1 MPELAE
7 VAWYAERWSPGL
19 GERVIGALCQER
31 ARIYRSA
38 DARQIQR
45 ELKERRLTVIKTRG
59 KQMLFVFGEVSLG
72 LHLGM
77 TGELLVAGAGYEP
90 GRHDH
95 LVLRQKRRS
104 LVFRDPRMFGALK
117 FAPSPDPEWWVALPP
132 DISSR
137 KFTHRAVEDYLH
149 RRKKSPLKA
158 VLLQQDRFPG
168 IGNWM
173 ADEVLWRCGL
183 HPSRRAGTLSK
194 TESLRLWRETKKL
207 CREAMRIIGRT
218 WDDPPQSWLF
228 HHRWQPGG
236 KCPRDGTLLVRE
248 QIGGRTTAWC
258 AECQNVVDR

>member
-7 VAWYAERWSPGL
+7 VAWYAQKWSPGL
-19 GERVIGALCQER
+19 GEQVVVAFCRER
-31 ARIYRSA
+31 ARIYRSV
-38 DARQIQR
+38 DAREVRRGLQG
-45 ELKERRLTVIKTRG
+45 RRLTEIRTRG

-72 LHLGM
+72 VHLGM
-77 TGELLVAGAGYEP
+77 TGELLVARAGHRP

-95 LVLRQKRRS
+95 LVLRQRTCS

-117 FAPSPDPEWWVALPP
+117 FTRSATPDWWEAQPP
-132 DISSR
+132 DIHSR
-137 KFTHRAVEDYLH
+137 HFTHQVVADYLQ
-149 RRKKSPLKA
+149 RRKGSTLKA

-173 ADEVLWRCGL
+173 ADEILWRSGF
-183 HPSRRAGTLSK
+183 HPARRAGTLSEK
-194 TESLRLWRETKKL
+194 ESDRLWREIKTL

-228 HHRWQPGG
+228 HHRWRSGG
-236 KCPRDGTLLVRE
+236 KCPRDGTLLARE

-258 AECQNVVDR
+258 AECQKK